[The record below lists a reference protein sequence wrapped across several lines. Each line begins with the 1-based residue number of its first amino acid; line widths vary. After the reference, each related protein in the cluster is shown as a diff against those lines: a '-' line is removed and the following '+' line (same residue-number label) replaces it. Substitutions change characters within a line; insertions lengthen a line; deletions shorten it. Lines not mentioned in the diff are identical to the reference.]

1 MLKNLKSLF
10 IIEEEDPQAA
20 AKPTAPRAE
29 PAAAAEPAETARRS
43 ESGEAPPGQIDSK
56 FSEVL
61 LQAMER
67 ANVEGFDYLEFKRAL
82 QNLSQMPMDEP
93 TRYRSA
99 FAMAQTMGATPER
112 LIQTAQHYISAL
124 SQEEAQF
131 QRALANQQQKQVGAK
146 QEQIQQ
152 LHGTIKQKE
161 EQIRRLQAEI
171 DQHRV
176 ELHSLETEISQAST
190 KMEAT
195 RNDFIA
201 SYNHLVSQIEQD
213 IENLRRYLAG

>member
-10 IIEEEDPQAA
+10 IIEEEDPKADA
-20 AKPTAPRAE
+20 AKAPEQPATPRAA
-29 PAAAAEPAETARRS
+29 PADTAQRT
-43 ESGEAPPGQIDSK
+43 ESADAPPGQINSK
-56 FSEVL
+56 FTEVL

-82 QNLSQMPMDEP
+82 QNLGQMPMDEP

-99 FAMAQTMGATPER
+99 FAMAQTMGATPDR

-131 QRALANQQQKQVGAK
+131 QRAVANQQQKQVGTK
-146 QEQIQQ
+146 QEQMQQ
-152 LHGTIKQKE
+152 LRTAIQQKE
-161 EQIRRLQAEI
+161 EQIRRLQTEI